1 MINDDP
7 LALQPSHV
15 RPLIDF
21 TIEPMCRLY
30 AYMGRK
36 TSLAYALVD
45 APHSLLV
52 QSYHPREMT
61 SGLLNA
67 DGFGVGW
74 YHTRQDLLP
83 YLYRQVMPMWH
94 DVNFLEHLSR
104 FIDAPCFLANVRS
117 ATVGQPVQITNTQPF
132 RWGRWLGVH
141 NGFID
146 NFRQTLYRPMRDRLS
161 DICYNIVEG
170 STDSEHIF
178 ALFCNEL
185 VLNPQLSPVMVL
197 RQTLQIIFS
206 LAQAARTSVS
216 AAIILTDG
224 MYVLAGRCAR
234 SVPPPTLYWS
244 QDAEK
249 LQVAS
254 EPLDQENQWYPLPE
268 NKLLLMS
275 LQSEPETY
283 SF

>member
-1 MINDDP
+1 
-7 LALQPSHV
+7 
-15 RPLIDF
+15 
-21 TIEPMCRLY
+21 MCRLY

-36 TSLAYALVD
+36 TSLAHALVD

-52 QSYHPREMT
+52 QSYQPREMT
-61 SGLLNA
+61 AGRLNA

-74 YHTRQDLLP
+74 YAARQDVP
-83 YLYRQVMPMWH
+83 PFLYRQTLPMWH
-94 DVNFLEHLSR
+94 DINFTEHLSR
-104 FIDAPCFLANVRS
+104 YIQSACFLANVRS
-117 ATVGQPVQITNTQPF
+117 ATPGQPVQMTNTQPF

-141 NGFID
+141 NGFIE

-170 STDSEHIF
+170 STDSEHLF

-185 VLNPQLSPVMVL
+185 VLNPQLSPLMVL
-197 RQTLQIIFS
+197 RQTLQIVFS

-216 AAIILTDG
+216 AAMILTDG
-224 MYVLAGRCAR
+224 VYILATRCGRGT
-234 SVPPPTLYWS
+234 PPPTLYWS

-249 LQVAS
+249 IQLTS
-254 EPLDQENQWYPLPE
+254 EPVDQQTEWYPLPE

-275 LQSEPETY
+275 LQSEPEIYT
-283 SF
+283 F